1 MGLCEG
7 KIEKNK
13 IKELSCKGLF
23 VYIWYILR
31 WCGLNTDNN
40 NTALFLHIVVLFMGL
55 TDSGLSRKLAAVK
68 TNTWCNNPSTAYIE
82 QD

>member
-23 VYIWYILR
+23 VYIWYIL
-31 WCGLNTDNN
+31 GYTDNN
-40 NTALFLHIVVLFMGL
+40 NTALFLHIVLLFRGL
-55 TDSGLSRKLAAVK
+55 TDSGLSRKSVVVK
-68 TNTWCNNPSTAYIE
+68 SNTWCNNPSTAYIE